1 MAGKKGHG
9 PSVKKPNVY
18 EALRKQGYSKS
29 KSAAISNAM
38 VGKSKSRKKK

>member
-9 PSVKKPNVY
+9 PSIKKPRVY

-29 KSAAISNAM
+29 KSAAISNSMA
-38 VGKSKSRKKK
+38 GKSRKKK